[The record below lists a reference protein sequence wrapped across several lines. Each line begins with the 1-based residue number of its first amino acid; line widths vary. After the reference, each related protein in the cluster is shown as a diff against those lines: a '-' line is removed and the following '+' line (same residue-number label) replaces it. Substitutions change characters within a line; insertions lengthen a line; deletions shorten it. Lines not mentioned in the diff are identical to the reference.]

1 MARRVTSF
9 VLLLLLA
16 APAVASARTAED
28 ITSRLDPALEIR
40 ASRGR
45 GVSRVIIRTVDGL
58 PATRAIKAVAGRP
71 GRYLPRIGQVAI
83 VPDTALLQLAALP
96 GIDAVSLDRRV
107 HGTLERTGTTIG
119 ATWVRDKLGFDG
131 SGIGVAIVDSGVANW
146 HDDLGAERV
155 MHFADFV
162 SFVTEP
168 HDDYGHGTHVAGIIA
183 GNGYDSGG
191 ARRGVAPGA
200 SLVVLKVLDGAG
212 DGFISNV
219 IAAIDYAIDNRARLN
234 IRVLNLS
241 VAAGVYESY
250 STDPFTLAAKRA
262 VDAGIVVVTSAG
274 NLGKSESGQ
283 LQRGGI
289 TAPGNAPWVL
299 TVGATNHQRT
309 VGRADDT
316 VAPFSSR
323 GPTNIDHAMKPD
335 IVAPGVGI
343 ESLAAAGSTLYAA
356 NPASRL
362 GGTVDTAS
370 MPYLSMTGTSM
381 AAPVVAGTVALML
394 EANPALTPNLVKA
407 ILQYTAERRARVD
420 MAVQG
425 AGFLNARGAVQLA
438 DTLRGSTATPNE
450 ADPVTWSRHILW
462 GNERVRGGV
471 LTADG
476 TAWRSDVVWGD
487 AVTPDGERVS
497 WGKTGNGDGTWG
509 AGGGAE
515 AIELEDISEVASFNP
530 LTESDAGLW
539 ERGSAPAPWA
549 ARAIAAILPVER
561 RWLGIPSDA
570 SEVRGY

>member
-1 MARRVTSF
+1 MA
-9 VLLLLLA
+9 
-16 APAVASARTAED
+16 ASARTAED
-28 ITSRLDPALEIR
+28 PAGRLDPALELR
-40 ASRGR
+40 AARGR
-45 GVSRVIIRTVDGL
+45 GISRVIIRTADGL

-71 GRYLPRIGQVAI
+71 GRHLPRIGQVAL
-83 VPDTALLQLAALP
+83 VPDSALLQLASLP
-96 GIDAVSLDRRV
+96 GVSAVSLDRRV
-107 HGTLERTGTTIG
+107 HGTLERTGATIG

-131 SGIGVAIVDSGVANW
+131 TGVGVAIIDSGVANW

-155 MHFADFV
+155 THFADFV
-162 SFVTEP
+162 SYVTEP

-191 ARRGVAPGA
+191 ARRGVAPGS
-200 SLVVLKVLDGAG
+200 SLIVLKVLDGTG

-219 IAAIDYAIDNRARLN
+219 IAAIDYAIDHRARLN

-250 STDPFTLAAKRA
+250 TTDPFTLAAKRA

-274 NLGKSESGQ
+274 NLGRSESGQ

-309 VGRADDT
+309 VARGDDV

-343 ESLAAAGSTLYAA
+343 ESLAAAGSTLYTA

-362 GGTVDTAS
+362 AGTVDTAS

-381 AAPVVAGTVALML
+381 AAPVVAGTIALML
-394 EANPALTPNLVKA
+394 EANPDLTPNLVKA
-407 ILQYTAERRARVD
+407 ILQYTAERRARFD
-420 MAVQG
+420 LAAQG

-438 DTLRGSTATPNE
+438 ESLRGSPTTTEP
-450 ADPVTWSRHILW
+450 DPVTWSRHIIW

-471 LTADG
+471 LTTAG
-476 TAWRSDVVWGD
+476 SAWRSDVVWG
-487 AVTPDGERVS
+487 AASTPDGEPVS
-497 WGKTGNGDGTWG
+497 WGKAANGDGTWG
-509 AGGGAE
+509 AGDDAE
-515 AIELEDISEVASFNP
+515 AIELDEVADVAFWNP
-530 LTESDAGLW
+530 LNEADPAMWENGSSPSRWAG
-539 ERGSAPAPWA
+539 
-549 ARAIAAILPVER
+549 RAIAAILPVER
-561 RWLGIPSDA
+561 RWLGTPA
-570 SEVRGY
+570 ETTEMRGY